1 MNLRA
6 VLFLALPQCFL
17 ISKWFTGEVPITIN
31 VDPSVVCVGE
41 QVTLSCQLTHSLPSN
56 TGLIWYKKEKERD
69 TPLCSSPSLGGVV
82 EQYQDEEWCRIK
94 GRWERRSLLLII
106 QQVQVTDEGEYVCAV
121 SGSAGSQEA
130 VTHLDVTALGN
141 KPTLERDLQEEGM
154 CRYTCKSKGWNPKPE
169 VLWTNYGGG
178 NKNVEAETY
187 VTWNER
193 DLFALQSIMTVPC
206 DDTDVKCVVTLV
218 KEKISR
224 TGSLNGMILKK
235 PNTCM
240 YKSQMRGSFVKPKA
254 TWVNPQGEDLSS
266 LAQTSILQE
275 KDSVFATESSIEIPC
290 GQPSHSFFT
299 TNVESSLHVAQQSE
313 NCDWFWILYFFCLLL
328 LILIAFV
335 LQIFKYII
343 WNPFIDTKELQEQGR
358 VHKDVE
364 KGACSAAPQQAVPD
378 RRKKTVHAGNTVE
391 VNTTRALESMWE
403 EAESVLSEKLA
414 VLQSQLEVSLHA
426 APHLG
431 ELANIQTSLQAIS
444 EKMQSLLTSF
454 QNVEASR
461 KQDLEILRAEMEG
474 QISKDLEAVKKS
486 WTENQLE
493 MGNKQGNTVEVNTTR
508 ALESMREEAE
518 SVLSEKLA
526 VLQSQLEVSLHAA
539 PHLGELANIQTS
551 LQAISE
557 KMQSLLTSF
566 QNVEAS
572 RKQDLEILRA
582 EMEGQISKD
591 LEAAKKSW
599 SEENLLEIDNK
610 LGRTMDRKTTRFL
623 ESMREE
629 VERILI
635 EKMAVLQS
643 QLEVS
648 QRAASPLE
656 EWSNTQASLQAI
668 SEKMQS
674 LMTFLQNVEASR
686 KQDFEILRAEMQ
698 GGISK
703 DLEAEKR
710 SWSEEKQM
718 EIDKKREELQAQGR
732 AQEDA
737 EKESLKKENVDV
749 TLDADTA
756 HPRLQVSEDG
766 KSVIDTGAIRRVP
779 SKKERFDSHTFVLAK
794 EAYASGKLYWEVDVG
809 KRRNWILGVAQ
820 EIVTRKGKVVLSPQ
834 NGFWAIGVADGQDY
848 WAYTDPWTRLT
859 VSGRPRKIGIF
870 LDISAKKLLFYNVHQ
885 KSALYIFS
893 FHNDCSQEVK
903 LFPFFSTGSA
913 ATTVDTEP
921 LQIAQGFDDDEK

>member
-254 TWVNPQGEDLSS
+254 MWVNPQGEDLSS

-364 KGACSAAPQQAVPD
+364 KGASSAAPQQAVPD

-391 VNTTRALESMWE
+391 GNTTRALESMRE
-403 EAESVLSEKLA
+403 EVESVLSEKLA
-414 VLQSQLEVSLHA
+414 VLQSQLKVSQHE

-486 WTENQLE
+486 WTE
-493 MGNKQGNTVEVNTTR
+493 
-508 ALESMREEAE
+508 
-518 SVLSEKLA
+518 
-526 VLQSQLEVSLHAA
+526 
-539 PHLGELANIQTS
+539 
-551 LQAISE
+551 
-557 KMQSLLTSF
+557 
-566 QNVEAS
+566 
-572 RKQDLEILRA
+572 
-582 EMEGQISKD
+582 
-591 LEAAKKSW
+591 
-599 SEENLLEIDNK
+599 ENLLEIDNK
-610 LGRTMDRKTTRFL
+610 LGRTMDRETMRFL

-629 VERILI
+629 LERILI

-656 EWSNTQASLQAI
+656 ELANTQTSLQAI
-668 SEKMQS
+668 SENMQS
-674 LMTFLQNVEASR
+674 LITVLQNVEVSR

-718 EIDKKREELQAQGR
+718 EINKKRVNAQRKNEELQAQGR

-737 EKESLKKENVDV
+737 EKESLKKENELLRVQRYKVDV

-779 SKKERFDSHTFVLAK
+779 SKKERFDSHAFVLAK
-794 EAYASGKLYWEVDVG
+794 EAYASGRLYWEVDVG

-820 EIVTRKGKVVLSPQ
+820 KTVTRKGKVVLSPQ
-834 NGFWAIGVADGQDY
+834 NGFWAIGLADGQDY

-859 VSGRPRKIGIF
+859 VGGRPQKIGIF
-870 LDISAKKLLFYNVHQ
+870 LDILAKKLLFYNVHQ
-885 KSALYIFS
+885 KNALYIFS
-893 FHNDCSQEVK
+893 FDNDCSQEVK

-913 ATTVDTEP
+913 ATKVDTEP
-921 LQIAQGFDDDEK
+921 LQIAQGFDDDDK

>member
-254 TWVNPQGEDLSS
+254 MWVNPQGEDLSS

-364 KGACSAAPQQAVPD
+364 KGASSAAPQQAVPD

-391 VNTTRALESMWE
+391 GNTTRALESMRE
-403 EAESVLSEKLA
+403 EVESVLSEKLA
-414 VLQSQLEVSLHA
+414 VLQSQLKVSQHE

-486 WTENQLE
+486 WTE
-493 MGNKQGNTVEVNTTR
+493 
-508 ALESMREEAE
+508 
-518 SVLSEKLA
+518 
-526 VLQSQLEVSLHAA
+526 
-539 PHLGELANIQTS
+539 
-551 LQAISE
+551 
-557 KMQSLLTSF
+557 
-566 QNVEAS
+566 
-572 RKQDLEILRA
+572 
-582 EMEGQISKD
+582 
-591 LEAAKKSW
+591 
-599 SEENLLEIDNK
+599 ENLLEIDNK
-610 LGRTMDRKTTRFL
+610 LGRTMDRNTARVL
-623 ESMREE
+623 ESMQEE
-629 VERILI
+629 VERILT
-635 EKMAVLQS
+635 EKLAVLQS

-648 QRAASPLE
+648 QHAAPPPE
-656 EWSNTQASLQAI
+656 EVANNQASLQAI

-674 LMTFLQNVEASR
+674 LITVLQNVEASR

-698 GGISK
+698 GKISK
-703 DLEAEKR
+703 DLEAAKR
-710 SWSEEKQM
+710 SWSEETLL
-718 EIDKKREELQAQGR
+718 EIDNKLEELQAQGR
-732 AQEDA
+732 VQGDA
-737 EKESLKKENVDV
+737 DMTESLKKENELLRVQRYKVDV

-756 HPRLQVSEDG
+756 HPRLQVSKDG

-779 SKKERFDSHTFVLAK
+779 SKKERFDSHAFVLAK
-794 EAYASGKLYWEVDVG
+794 EAYASGRLYWEVDVG
-809 KRRNWILGVAQ
+809 KRRNWILGVVQ
-820 EIVTRKGKVVLSPQ
+820 NTVTRKGTLVLSPQ
-834 NGFWAIGVADGQDY
+834 NGFWAIGLTDGRDY

-859 VSGRPRKIGIF
+859 VGGRPRKIGIF
-870 LDISAKKLLFYNVHQ
+870 LDILAKKLLFYNVHQ
-885 KSALYIFS
+885 KNALYIFS
-893 FHNDCSQEVK
+893 FDNDCSQEMK
-903 LFPFFSTGSA
+903 LFPFFSTGSI
-913 ATTVDTEP
+913 TVKVDFEP
-921 LQIAQGFDDDEK
+921 LQIVQGFDDDEKRRDEVRLHI